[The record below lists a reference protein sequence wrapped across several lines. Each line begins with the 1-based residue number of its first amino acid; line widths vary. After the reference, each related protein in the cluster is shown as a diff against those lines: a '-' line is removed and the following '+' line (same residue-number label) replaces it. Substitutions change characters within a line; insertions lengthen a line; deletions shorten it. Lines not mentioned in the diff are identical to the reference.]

1 MCDTPRRLFDFLGG
15 RPAQPAPES
24 ALAVQAMSLAPASP
38 TPADAGRGS
47 RRRRIWELEAT
58 AHCPVVGVC
67 LPIPSL
73 HQLTARLLKGSPWA
87 DEYEL
92 HCTVVSACRQR
103 GPLSEAVQKDL
114 DRRHQLAV
122 RQAAQ
127 CKDELALQRW
137 WRAACVGPRLAEALW
152 ATLTH
157 PRCSPDLAYKVLGY
171 VHMVQHQVGA
181 ATRVDQARFDALQ
194 ADHAELQ
201 RVHQAVLQRQQDQA
215 AQQARRIDALEQTV
229 LQLRAE
235 LIARDTALAHVRDE
249 RDRLAQAHPDLPA
262 REALVRERQVQAGRL
277 QTLQREVHRLTE
289 QAQRMSERARLAEA
303 AQRTAVAQPAV
314 GPSALAEG
322 PVDAPVHWLPQGA
335 LSKRAVL
342 CVGGRPASVPAYREL
357 VEQTGGRFLHHD
369 GGDEDSP
376 QRLDATLAAADL
388 VICQTGCVSHGAY
401 WRVKAHCKRTGKPCL
416 FIDTPSKSALARAL
430 EEACVVD
437 KTPSA

>member
-1 MCDTPRRLFDFLGG
+1 MCDTSRRLFDF
-15 RPAQPAPES
+15 
-24 ALAVQAMSLAPASP
+24 PASRP
-38 TPADAGRGS
+38 MQPEAGSVRLVHAAPLTPVPSPPADGARGS
-47 RRRRIWELEAT
+47 RRRRIWELDAT

-67 LPIPSL
+67 LPIPTL
-73 HQLTARLLKGSPWA
+73 HHLASRLLRGTPWA
-87 DEYEL
+87 DEYAL

-103 GPLSEAVQKDL
+103 GPLAEAVQKDL

-122 RQAAQ
+122 RQAAR
-127 CKDELALQRW
+127 CKDELALQQW
-137 WRAACVGPRLAEALW
+137 WRAAAGGPRLAEALW

-157 PRCSPDLAYKVLGY
+157 PRCTPDLAAKVLGH

-181 ATRVDQARFDALQ
+181 ATRVEQTRFEALL

-201 RVHQAVLQRQQDQA
+201 QAHQAVQLRLQDQA

-235 LIARDTALAHVRDE
+235 LIGRDTALAQLRDE
-249 RDRLAQAHPDLPA
+249 RDHLAQAHPDLPA
-262 REALVRERQVQAGRL
+262 REALLRERQAQAERL
-277 QTLQREVHRLTE
+277 QVLQREVHRLTE
-289 QAQRMSERARLAEA
+289 QAQRMSDRTRVAE
-303 AQRTAVAQPAV
+303 PIHSE
-314 GPSALAEG
+314 PLL
-322 PVDAPVHWLPQGA
+322 DAPVHWLPHGA

-342 CVGGRPASVPAYREL
+342 CVGGRPASVPAYRNL

-369 GGDEDSP
+369 GGDEDNP

-416 FIDTPSKSALARAL
+416 FIDTPSRSALARAL
-430 EEACVVD
+430 EQASVID
-437 KTPSA
+437 KAPSA